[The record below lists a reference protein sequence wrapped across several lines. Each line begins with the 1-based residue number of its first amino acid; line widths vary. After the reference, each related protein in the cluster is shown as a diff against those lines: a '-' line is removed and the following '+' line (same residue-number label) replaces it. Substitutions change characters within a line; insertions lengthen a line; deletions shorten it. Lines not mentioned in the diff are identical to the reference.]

1 MRAVRLPILST
12 ERDES
17 LLVVTAE
24 EWAEMHKFKEEQRQ
38 AKIEANRPQ
47 ALPGSETISFANLSD
62 AYLAGCRTLGIV
74 EVHHYGSYEEALI
87 LMRNQAHQLSA
98 SVIVPLDIYQD
109 KTVRAD
115 DAGRLNFV
123 KGRML
128 RCPDK
133 SEEEGPEQMSRVLTL
148 RPTERSKNRF
158 S

>member
-1 MRAVRLPILST
+1 MICRFIQTAGLLAALLGLSSCQFFVDG
-12 ERDES
+12 RDES
-17 LLVVTAE
+17 LLVVSAA
-24 EWAEMHKFKEEQRQ
+24 EWAEMHQIKEEKRQ
-38 AKIEANRPQ
+38 AQLEANRPQ
-47 ALPGSETISFANLSD
+47 ALPGSELISFANLSD

-115 DAGRLNFV
+115 DTGRLNFV

-128 RCPDK
+128 RCPK
-133 SEEEGPEQMSRVLTL
+133 TPAEEEA
-148 RPTERSKNRF
+148 
-158 S
+158 

>member
-1 MRAVRLPILST
+1 MFRRFSQIAGLLTTLCVLSACQFFVDG
-12 ERDES
+12 RDES

-24 EWAEMHKFKEEQRQ
+24 DWAEMHQWKEEKRQ
-38 AKIEANRPQ
+38 AKLEANRPQ
-47 ALPGSETISFANLSD
+47 ALPGSEAISFANLSD

-109 KTVRAD
+109 KTVRTD
-115 DAGRLNFV
+115 DSGRLNFV

-128 RCPDK
+128 RCPEK
-133 SEEEGPEQMSRVLTL
+133 SDEERA
-148 RPTERSKNRF
+148 
-158 S
+158 

>member
-1 MRAVRLPILST
+1 MVRRYIQIAGLMAVLFGLSACQFFVDG
-12 ERDES
+12 RDQS

-24 EWAEMHKFKEEQRQ
+24 EWAEMHRYKEEQRL
-38 AKIEANRPQ
+38 AKLEANKPQ

-128 RCPDK
+128 RCPEK
-133 SEEEGPEQMSRVLTL
+133 TEEERA
-148 RPTERSKNRF
+148 
-158 S
+158 

>member
-1 MRAVRLPILST
+1 MVRRYIQIAGLMAVLFGLSACQFFVDG
-12 ERDES
+12 RDQS

-24 EWAEMHKFKEEQRQ
+24 EWAEMHRYKEEQRL
-38 AKIEANRPQ
+38 AKLEANKPQ

-128 RCPDK
+128 RCPK
-133 SEEEGPEQMSRVLTL
+133 KTEEERA
-148 RPTERSKNRF
+148 
-158 S
+158 